1 MQDELIAVSDKR
13 REKRL
18 SYFTKELKIS
28 FIFESEGRGALAST
42 ILNPLSIIINWGIP
56 YNIQSDVIF
65 YLMSYTY

>member
-28 FIFESEGRGALAST
+28 FISGSEGRGALAFRIRPSVSNN
-42 ILNPLSIIINWGIP
+42 IKRGIP
-56 YNIQSDVIF
+56 FMIYFSMNESLGPIYN
-65 YLMSYTY
+65 